1 MSNPESAP
9 PQEISVEEI
18 DFAKYR
24 KPELAE
30 RISSM
35 LSIPQLILFALR
47 AARIVMAI
55 IFLVFLL
62 AFGFKTHWTVQIFA
76 YFYGLTMGAVVGG
89 LFGVAAT
96 VNRGLSHLTEIFT
109 LILDLTGQVSADA
122 QGLRQGGKQLPP
134 PRKLAAGVYENI
146 VLPMTEQAILAQSRW
161 IGRLLIWAYRYTLGA
176 AVKRL
181 LKYEAQEEATSGAA
195 QPTEVDPALIGATEA
210 AAGATST
217 WIAATR
223 NVVETIGHGFRRTV
237 MVPVYFIVFIVFVG
251 FSIPA
256 TLLWYFAQR

>member
-1 MSNPESAP
+1 MSNSESAP
-9 PQEISVEEI
+9 PNEVAVEEI
-18 DFAKYR
+18 DFASYR
-24 KPELAE
+24 KPELAD
-30 RISSM
+30 RISSL
-35 LSIPQLILFALR
+35 LSIPQLVLFAIR
-47 AARIVMAI
+47 AARFVMAV
-55 IFLVFLL
+55 IFLIFLL

-96 VNRGLSHLTEIFT
+96 VNRGLSHLTDIFT
-109 LILDLTGQVSADA
+109 LILDLTGQVSEDA
-122 QGLRQGGKQLPP
+122 QGLRKGGKQMPP
-134 PRKLAAGVYENI
+134 PRKLAAGVYEHI

-181 LKYEAQEEATSGAA
+181 LRYEVEEEEAAA
-195 QPTEVDPALIGATEA
+195 EKPVEVADPALETTA
-210 AAGATST
+210 AAANATT
-217 WIAATR
+217 KWIAATR
-223 NVVETIGHGFRRTV
+223 NVVESIGHGFRRTV
-237 MVPVYFIVFIVFVG
+237 MVPVYFIVFVVLVG